1 MLLHSFIHSTSTF
14 VELPQA
20 LRIDTVPD
28 FQGLPG
34 SLLWPHA
41 FIASFR
47 HVLAECIR
55 FP

>member
-34 SLLWPHA
+34 SLNIKGKILRAVILVVDVH
-41 FIASFR
+41 
-47 HVLAECIR
+47 
-55 FP
+55 